1 MGWQNSLWYLLK
13 ISILLVAATAVGYL
27 YFRGDLMWSIFALLI
42 LIPLAYYWLNQERRV
57 LNHIREFADAVHYR
71 DFTRRYPSRKKN
83 SIEAELFHA
92 FNDINRVFHQINSEK
107 EIQHQYL
114 SKVINMLDM
123 ALIFYETE
131 SGKVVWINDAFKQ
144 LFGTPHIVQM
154 RGLEKRLPDLYRHTV
169 TLPSGQQQMELVPS
183 TKGEIKLLIQAS
195 TFDTKDGK
203 FRIVSYQNVNEA
215 IDQTE
220 TKAWHKLL
228 RVLTHEIM
236 NSIAPITSLA
246 ETLHQK
252 LERMADHEEI
262 EDVKVGVATIQSRSK
277 GLIQFAKSYRLINQV
292 DQPHFQEVS
301 ILQLF
306 NNIHQL
312 LEPTLLQKNI
322 ELDTVITNTRIVL
335 SIDQNLIEQ
344 VLINIILNAMDAVK
358 DVGEPYIGL
367 QVVEVDGRVQIR
379 VKDNGVGIPEEL
391 RDQIFTPFFT
401 TKKSGNGIGL
411 TLSKQIMLLHGG
423 NIFLDSEPGKGTTVR
438 MQF

>member
-1 MGWQNSLWYLLK
+1 
-13 ISILLVAATAVGYL
+13 
-27 YFRGDLMWSIFALLI
+27 
-42 LIPLAYYWLNQERRV
+42 
-57 LNHIREFADAVHYR
+57 
-71 DFTRRYPSRKKN
+71 
-83 SIEAELFHA
+83 
-92 FNDINRVFHQINSEK
+92 
-107 EIQHQYL
+107 
-114 SKVINMLDM
+114 
-123 ALIFYETE
+123 
-131 SGKVVWINDAFKQ
+131 
-144 LFGTPHIVQM
+144 
-154 RGLEKRLPDLYRHTV
+154 
-169 TLPSGQQQMELVPS
+169 
-183 TKGEIKLLIQAS
+183 
-195 TFDTKDGK
+195 
-203 FRIVSYQNVNEA
+203 
-215 IDQTE
+215 
-220 TKAWHKLL
+220 
-228 RVLTHEIM
+228 